1 MADKIKLGL
10 SRNRLFDFNSTVVFI
25 GKLSEAVESEL
36 AQKAMKMLECK
47 EPVITAKILLQEN
60 SQAYI
65 VTEAVEQ
72 KLMYSELSAKDIAGQ
87 YKKNPLSFHEKL
99 FEFSASAD
107 GCLIIAGHTAVCD
120 CKSLLRLAGS
130 FMAFYNKTEL
140 SVEPE
145 KIFTF
150 SGKGELP
157 VDVISPLVNKLSSE
171 LDDDWQK
178 DKKEFTLEDYEAARE
193 KYLKT
198 CRKPVAVMEKHLD
211 SKSVEK
217 LKSACEELEVD
228 FSSMLYFCFY
238 KAILENV
245 KVSKKAAKM
254 RIYADRRF
262 FHGPNDVFSVG
273 AYNGAV
279 CVSLSAKERKKSVE
293 EQLKAFH
300 LDAYRALTSSFRVFS
315 EEILLA
321 SVQQDFCDS
330 SYMYLAGQSKAG
342 SSKKLAETYG
352 CLTEEL
358 CDCFYCNLTQKY
370 YEKLRCFEDIS
381 VCEPF
386 KARSRFNL
394 SLIHTVGGV
403 NITFEYIETE
413 LTNEQAKHIFSSFD
427 NMLSAFEG
435 E

>member
-10 SRNRLFDFNSTVVFI
+10 SRNRLFDFNSTVVFT
-25 GKLSEAVESEL
+25 GKLSETVEDEL
-36 AQKAMKMLECK
+36 AQKAMKMLLCK
-47 EPVITAKILLQEN
+47 EPIITAKILLQEN
-60 SQAYI
+60 SEAFI

-72 KLMYSELSAKDIAGQ
+72 SLVYSELSASDIAMQ
-87 YKKNPLSFHEKL
+87 YKKKPLSFNEKL
-99 FEFSASAD
+99 FEFCVSAD
-107 GCLIIAGHTAVCD
+107 GCLVIAGHTAVCD

-150 SGKGELP
+150 SEKGELP

-171 LDDDWQK
+171 LDDDWQR
-178 DKKEFTLEDYEAARE
+178 DKKAFTLKDYESARE
-193 KYLKT
+193 NYLKT
-198 CRKPVAVMEKHLD
+198 RLSPVAAMRKKLD

-217 LKSACEELEVD
+217 LKTSCEELEVD

-238 KAILENV
+238 KALLKNV
-245 KVSKKAAKM
+245 KVNKKASKM

-262 FHGPNDVFSVG
+262 FHGPKDVFSVG
-273 AYNGAV
+273 AYNGTV
-279 CVSLSAKERKKSVE
+279 CVSLSAKEQKKSAE

-321 SVQQDFCDS
+321 SVQPDFCDS
-330 SYMYLAGQSKAG
+330 AYMYLAGQSKAG

-352 CLTEEL
+352 CLTQEL

-370 YEKLRCFEDIS
+370 YEKLRCFEDIF

-394 SLIHTVGGV
+394 SLVHSNSGV
-403 NITFEYIETE
+403 NITFEYIEAE
-413 LTNEQAKHIFSSFD
+413 LSNEQAEDIFSSFD
-427 NMLSAFEG
+427 NMLSVFLG